1 MEKGNEKGER
11 GRGGQRLG
19 FELQSRLL
27 MTQEHFLYFRGHDN
41 VTGGSGKA
49 AGQDLPS
56 LFYKDNHQ
64 RKQKEVKAA
73 EGKMEGGG
81 VGAPFC
87 GTAAS
92 RGASRTT

>member
-1 MEKGNEKGER
+1 
-11 GRGGQRLG
+11 
-19 FELQSRLL
+19 
-27 MTQEHFLYFRGHDN
+27 MTQEHFIYFRGHDN

-87 GTAAS
+87 WTAAS